1 MENALKKDEEY
12 TVEILDIGIN
22 GEGIAKING
31 QVVFIPFALPG
42 EVVKILIINTK
53 AKVAVGKVLDI
64 VKPSKD
70 RVEPVCPYFKKCGG
84 CALEHLKYEKALEF
98 KQNLVYNNLKNVGKI
113 ETEVLACEPSCP
125 YEYRNKCAL
134 PIVDY
139 NGKAVIGMFRENSHK
154 IVEIEKCAIC
164 GDYVEKIIKIFKKYI
179 DLYKISGYNEEN
191 NSGVLRHIVIRSL
204 NNHIIITLVQTNGKI
219 VGQDYLISAFKEEFK
234 SFSLWLNV
242 NTKPTNVIFGD
253 KFTLVYGK
261 NAETDICGL
270 KISVNPASFMQ
281 INSNIRDKIYKKV
294 EETIDAGKTIIDV
307 YSGAG
312 VMTGITSKKSKIS
325 YGLEIVSEATE
336 DANNLA
342 KINGIANMKN
352 ICGDAT
358 ITLPKL
364 ISSLNGEETNIILDP
379 PRKGCTKE
387 VLEAVANANPTKIIY
402 ISCNS
407 ATLARD
413 LRIFL
418 DIASNYEIAF
428 VKPYDMF
435 PQTAHVETMVVL
447 ERRK

>member
-1 MENALKKDEEY
+1 MEQTLKKNDEYE
-12 TVEILDIGIN
+12 VEILELGIN
-22 GEGIAKING
+22 GEGVAKING
-31 QVVFIPFALPG
+31 QVIFVPFSLPG
-42 EVVKILIINTK
+42 EIVKILIINTK
-53 AKVAVGKVLDI
+53 AKIAVGKVLEI
-64 VKPSKD
+64 VKPSPD
-70 RVEPVCPYFKKCGG
+70 RTQPVCPYFKKCGG
-84 CALEHLKYEKALEF
+84 CALEHLRYEKTLEF
-98 KQNLVYNNLKNVGKI
+98 KQNLVYNNLKNIGKI
-113 ETEVLACEPSCP
+113 ETKVEACEPSSP

-134 PIVDY
+134 PVVDEC
-139 NGKAVIGMFRENSHK
+139 GRTVIGMFRENSHK

-164 GDYVEKIIKIFKKYI
+164 GDYAKKIIKIFKKYI

-191 NSGVLRHIVIRSL
+191 NSGILRHIVCRTL
-204 NNHIIITLVQTNGKI
+204 NDHIIITLVQTNGKI
-219 VGQDYLISAFKEEFK
+219 VGQDYLINALKEEFK
-234 SFSLWLNV
+234 SFSLWVNV
-242 NTKPTNVIFGD
+242 NKKPTNVIFGD
-253 KFTLVYGK
+253 KFSLVYGK

-270 KISVNPASFMQ
+270 KISVNPASFLQ
-281 INSNIRDKIYKKV
+281 INNDIRDKIYKKV
-294 EETIDAGKTIIDV
+294 EEMIDGEKVVIDV

-312 VMTGITSKKSKIS
+312 VMTGITSKKSKVS

-342 KINGIANMKN
+342 KINGISNMKN

-364 ISSLNGEETNIILDP
+364 IKDLNGQETQIILDP

-387 VLEAVANANPTKIIY
+387 VLEAVASANPTKIIY

-413 LRIFL
+413 LRLLL
-418 DIASNYEIAF
+418 DLNDFYQIKL
-428 VKPYDMF
+428 VQPYDMF